1 MPTLVWSALVAQLV
15 SERMFIFVFFHM
27 TQFIYKLIKVSM
39 VCLGLEPRAAGWKA
53 QTNPLRYCG
62 TL

>member
-27 TQFIYKLIKVSM
+27 TQFKYKLIKV
-39 VCLGLEPRAAGWKA
+39 
-53 QTNPLRYCG
+53 
-62 TL
+62 